1 VSSGA
6 VIDSSV
12 LVAVL
17 IGEPEAGVILDVLS
31 GLEQCRISAVNVLE
45 ASTVMASRRG
55 SGGVAGLQSLFDV
68 FDIEV
73 APFTADHA
81 ALALDAWRAYGKGR
95 HPARLNLGDCCAYAL
110 AKYSGRPLLAKGD
123 DFAQTDIELVALR
136 AYRDVST
143 GASVRADLA
152 G

>member
-1 VSSGA
+1 MSAGA

-17 IGEPEAGVILDVLS
+17 VGEPEAEAVLDVLA
-31 GLEQCRISAVNVLE
+31 GLEQCRISAVSVLE

-55 SGGVAGLQSLFDV
+55 SGGVVGLQSLVDV

-73 APFTADHA
+73 APFTADQA
-81 ALALDAWRAYGKGR
+81 TLAFEAWRLYGKGR

-110 AKYSGRPLLAKGD
+110 AKYSGYPLLAKGD
-123 DFAQTDIELVALR
+123 DFPRTDIELVPLSPSSA
-136 AYRDVST
+136 
-143 GASVRADLA
+143 
-152 G
+152 

>member
-1 VSSGA
+1 MSSGA

-17 IGEPEAGVILDVLS
+17 VGEPEAGVILDVVS

-55 SGGVAGLQSLFDV
+55 SGGVAGLQSLLDV

-73 APFTADHA
+73 APFSADQA

-110 AKYSGRPLLAKGD
+110 AKYSGRPLLAKGH
-123 DFAQTDIELVALR
+123 DFPQTDIELVALSPSS
-136 AYRDVST
+136 A
-143 GASVRADLA
+143 
-152 G
+152 

>member
-1 VSSGA
+1 MSSGA

-17 IGEPEAGVILDVLS
+17 VGEPEAGAVLDVLA

-55 SGGVAGLQSLFDV
+55 SGGVAGLQSFFDV
-68 FDIEV
+68 FDVEV
-73 APFTADHA
+73 APFTADQA
-81 ALALDAWRAYGKGR
+81 ALTLDAWRSYGKGR

-123 DFAQTDIELVALR
+123 DFPRTDIELVPLSPFSA
-136 AYRDVST
+136 
-143 GASVRADLA
+143 
-152 G
+152 

>member
-1 VSSGA
+1 MSNGA
-6 VIDSSV
+6 VIDGSV

-17 IGEPEAGVILDVLS
+17 IGEPEAGVILDVLA
-31 GLEQCRISAVNVLE
+31 GLEQCRISAVTVLE

-68 FDIEV
+68 FDVEV
-73 APFTADHA
+73 APFTADQA
-81 ALALDAWRAYGKGR
+81 ALTLDAWRSYGKGR

-123 DFAQTDIELVALR
+123 DFPRTDIELVPLSPFSA
-136 AYRDVST
+136 
-143 GASVRADLA
+143 
-152 G
+152 

>member
-1 VSSGA
+1 MNPSA

-17 IGEPEAGVILDVLS
+17 VGESEAGAVLDVLAD
-31 GLEQCRISAVNVLE
+31 LEQCHISAVNVLE

-73 APFTADHA
+73 TPFTADQA
-81 ALALDAWRAYGKGR
+81 TLALDAWRHFGKGR
-95 HPARLNLGDCCAYAL
+95 HRARLNLGDCCAYAL
-110 AKYSGRPLLAKGD
+110 AKYLGCPLLAKGD
-123 DFAQTDIELVALR
+123 DFPLTDIELVPLSPSSA
-136 AYRDVST
+136 
-143 GASVRADLA
+143 
-152 G
+152 